1 MFIYKVDIPFTDKM
15 TGIIYLKRHLYFS
28 DDEARAE
35 ELAST
40 ENDRET
46 VLIHK
51 LTKKELVGLAEQ
63 HNVDID
69 KKAKVDELHETLY
82 KAKTAEMVVF

>member
-1 MFIYKVDIPFTDKM
+1 MFIYKTDVDFTDKV
-15 TGIIYLKRHLYFS
+15 TGTIYREGQLYFS

-40 ENDRET
+40 SNIRET

-51 LTKKELVGLAEQ
+51 LTKKELTELAEQ
-63 HNVDID
+63 RNVDID
-69 KKAKVDELHETLY
+69 SKAKVDELHEQL
-82 KAKTAEMVVF
+82 AGELNAG